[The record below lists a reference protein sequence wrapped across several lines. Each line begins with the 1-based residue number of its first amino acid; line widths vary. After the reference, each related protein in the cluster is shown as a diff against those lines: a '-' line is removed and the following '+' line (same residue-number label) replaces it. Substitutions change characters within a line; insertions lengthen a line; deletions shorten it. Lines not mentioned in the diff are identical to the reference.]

1 MLTGE
6 FIVYILYLMNTAAI
20 YIKTEPK
27 MKAEA
32 QKVARELGFSLSSL
46 VKAWLRQLIKTKT
59 VTFSAEDEIPNEYTR
74 AILKQA
80 EEDYKKGNTSPA
92 FKTGEEA
99 VAWLEKQGI

>member
-1 MLTGE
+1 
-6 FIVYILYLMNTAAI
+6 MNTTAI

-59 VTFSAEDEIPNEYTR
+59 VTFSAEDEIPNEFTR

-80 EEDYKKGNTSPA
+80 EKDYRKGNVSPA
-92 FKTGEEA
+92 FKTGREA
-99 VAWLEKQGI
+99 VKYLEDQGI